1 MTMRVKVLRVIDG
14 DTIEVEA
21 GGNILRKSRRERV
34 RMYGI
39 DAPESSQKGGT
50 ESTKHLKKMIGSR
63 SNAWMDTFDTDQYG
77 RTVGLVYPNRGKPQ
91 DSYNFRMVRDGQAQ
105 AYMTAAADRRRYQE
119 AEAQAQA
126 KRRGI
131 WKNEKSQKP
140 WEYRRKQRERQKSRG
155 KLKFILV
162 LAAAIAAAAAYAYIR
177 WGPALK
183 EGVVERLMP

>member
-1 MTMRVKVLRVIDG
+1 MTMRVKVLRIIDG

-21 GGNILRKSRRERV
+21 GGGILMKSRRERI

-39 DAPESSQKGGT
+39 DAPESSQKGGK
-50 ESTKHLKKMIGSR
+50 ESTKHLEKMIGSR
-63 SNAWMDTFDTDQYG
+63 SNAWMNRVSTDQYG

-105 AYMTAAADRRRYQE
+105 AYMTAAADRKRYQE
-119 AEAQAQA
+119 AEAQAKD

-140 WEYRRKQRERQKSRG
+140 WEYRRKQRESQKNRR
-155 KLKFILV
+155 KLKLILV
-162 LAAAIAAAAAYAYIR
+162 MAAAIAAAAAYAYIR
-177 WGPALK
+177 WGPALR
-183 EGVVERLMP
+183 EGVERLMP